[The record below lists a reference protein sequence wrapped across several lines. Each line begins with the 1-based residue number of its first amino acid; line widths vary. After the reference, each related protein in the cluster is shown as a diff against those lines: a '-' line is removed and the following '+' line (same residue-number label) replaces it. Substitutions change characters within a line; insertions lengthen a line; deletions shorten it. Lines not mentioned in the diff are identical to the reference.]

1 MDWLP
6 LVLVGLAITVGFLV
20 VLYMLGNFMRN
31 AKLLA
36 WVQSELFQVFATGM
50 LASLIMALILGT
62 CNFPADI
69 LSGSAEDAGRSIY
82 AVADSYIDW
91 GVLQGVKVFGLI
103 ISANFFVGLTSG
115 FYFAFDPLGVGSRLS
130 PMGAFSQIS
139 NIMYVMM
146 STFMVS
152 FLVFATQKLIIEYIV
167 LAMTYFFLPLG
178 LIMRALSPT
187 REFGGAMVGLA
198 LGMLIFYPLL
208 IVFNKTLVQEPM
220 EREFDKM
227 STDLKNLDV
236 VSVLSQMELMPKK
249 MLVGGISGV
258 INAALSP
265 LFFAV
270 TLIYLAARS
279 AVYYFIVAVV
289 LPIFNFVFLISI
301 VKQLSKAL
309 GDEVDVTNLTR
320 MI

>member
-1 MDWLP
+1 MGFVDICKDITLQSTAGDISSKFTGAGMDWLP

-208 IVFNKTLVQEPM
+208 VVFNKTLVQGPM

-249 MLVGGISGV
+249 MLVGGIS
-258 INAALSP
+258 
-265 LFFAV
+265 
-270 TLIYLAARS
+270 
-279 AVYYFIVAVV
+279 
-289 LPIFNFVFLISI
+289 
-301 VKQLSKAL
+301 
-309 GDEVDVTNLTR
+309 
-320 MI
+320 

>member
-50 LASLIMALILGT
+50 LASLIMAWILGT
-62 CNFPADI
+62 CNFPADM

-208 IVFNKTLVQEPM
+208 VVFNKTLVQGPM